1 MKTTIK
7 RAKGPLGSLLVL
19 LAGGLSAAF
28 PVVSTAESADMEEVI
43 VTGTRITRRDF
54 DATSPIS
61 TIDDLQLDFAAQPTL
76 EETLNRMPQ
85 VQPAFA
91 RTSNSPGDGTAQV
104 NLRGLGADRTLV
116 MMNGRRLAPSG
127 AASAVDI
134 NNIPQALIER
144 IEIITGGASA
154 VYGSDAVAGVV
165 NVITKDDYE
174 GFSVGG
180 SYYSTEVG
188 DSETADLNVLYGF
201 PFANSQG
208 SFMVYGTYLEREE
221 SFAADRAI
229 SQVPLTDN
237 LDGTVSEQGS
247 SAVPG
252 GFVFAP
258 NVDLGN
264 GPVLT
269 RFNDAGDL
277 VEFIR
282 PDDLYNYAP
291 INYLQTPLTRYA
303 AGAFISYA
311 LNDRIEAYT
320 ELAFTRN
327 EAGRNLAPIPTAAGY
342 IVNLDNPFLTDQVR
356 DIASTQFFPAGPG
369 LFQFGARRRW
379 EELGAREI
387 ENNRDYLRVVAGLR
401 GSLNDVWDF
410 DAWVIVTDAE
420 EDEVLNNSASAS
432 RIDQGLLV
440 DPATGECFDPSNGCV
455 PINIFGPGNVSA
467 EAADFIRI
475 VGLVN
480 QTSREQTAF
489 SAFVTGAPFYAP
501 AGPVDLA
508 FGIEARKDKIAFKA
522 DDGLFSGDAVGYLAD
537 SSISGEETVA
547 EVYGEA
553 VIPVLTDLPLI
564 QRFDIEVGARYSD
577 YDNAGSVDTWK
588 IGGQWQLS
596 DTVGVRSI
604 YQRSVRAPNLAEAF
618 QEQRIQETQIIGNDT
633 RNDPCSATANPVA
646 NGNAD
651 KCVLQGIP
659 QDQLGIYDATPFTLV
674 NSIRGGNPNL
684 TPETADTLTV
694 GLLLTP
700 TPALSIGLDYFDLE
714 VEDTIGEIDPLEIC
728 FDPSNSGNLFCNNI
742 RRDPVTFNIVELS
755 ESVSNRG
762 ISAVR
767 GIDTQVEYSS
777 TVPFGIG
784 GAGADLR
791 LGLVWTHLL
800 SKEDQENPVSTVL
813 ECEGKFGF
821 PCGFGNSVTFPSDR
835 VTANMRYTSGDLDAN
850 LALRWIAGSDNAA
863 PGGLANFG
871 IFDPILSVPEIGAE
885 TYVDIGMSY
894 QFTSQF
900 SARLAIINVTDEQP
914 PFMADWV
921 FQNNT
926 DTLMYDIFGRSY
938 RLGFT
943 FEL

>member
-1 MKTTIK
+1 
-7 RAKGPLGSLLVL
+7 
-19 LAGGLSAAF
+19 
-28 PVVSTAESADMEEVI
+28 MEQIV

-134 NNIPQALIER
+134 NNVPQVLIER

-174 GFSVGG
+174 GFRIGG

-188 DSETADLNVLYGF
+188 DSETADVNVLYGF
-201 PFANSQG
+201 PFASNQG
-208 SFMVYGTYLEREE
+208 SFMAYATFLERKE
-221 SFAADRAI
+221 SFAADRSI
-229 SQVPLTDN
+229 SQVPFTDN
-237 LDGTVSEQGS
+237 LDGTISEQGS

-258 NVDLGN
+258 NVDLGS
-264 GPVLT
+264 GPVPT

-277 VEFIR
+277 VEFVR

-303 AGAFISYA
+303 GGVFVSYA
-311 LNDRIEAYT
+311 MTDRVEAYT

-342 IVNLDNPFLTDQVR
+342 VVNLDNPFLTDQVQ

-369 LFQFGARRRW
+369 LVQFGTRRRW
-379 EELGAREI
+379 EELGAREV
-387 ENNRDYLRVVAGLR
+387 EHQRDYLRVVSGLR

-410 DAWVIVTDAE
+410 DAWVVYSDAE
-420 EDEVLNNSASAS
+420 EDELLDNSASAS

-440 DPATGECFDPSNGCV
+440 DPVTGECFDPSNGCV
-455 PINIFGPGNVSA
+455 PINIFGPGKVSA

-480 QTSREQTAF
+480 QTRREQTAV
-489 SAFVTGAPFYAP
+489 SAFVTGAPLYTP
-501 AGPVDLA
+501 AGPVDFA
-508 FGIEARKDKIAFKA
+508 FGLEARRDEIEFQA
-522 DDGLFSGDAVGYLAD
+522 DEGLFSGDAVGYLAD
-537 SSISGEETVA
+537 SSIGGKETVI

-553 VIPVLTDLPLI
+553 VIPVLRDLPLV
-564 QRFDIEVGARYSD
+564 QRLDLELGARYSD
-577 YDNAGSVDTWK
+577 YDNAGAVDTWK
-588 IGGQWQLS
+588 IGGQWQLN

-618 QEQRIQETQIIGNDT
+618 QEQRIQETQIVGNDT
-633 RNDPCSATANPVA
+633 RTDPCSATANPVA
-646 NGNAD
+646 NGFSD
-651 KCVLQGIP
+651 KCVLQGVP
-659 QDQLGIYDATPFTLV
+659 GDQLGVYDATPFTLV
-674 NSIRGGNPNL
+674 NSILGGNPTLN
-684 TPETADTLTV
+684 PETADTLTI
-694 GLLLTP
+694 GLLFTP

-714 VEDTIGEIDPLEIC
+714 VEDTIGEINPLEIC
-728 FDPSNSGNLFCNNI
+728 FDSSNTGNLFCNNI
-742 RRDPVTFNIVELS
+742 RRDPVTFNIIELS
-755 ESVSNRG
+755 EPVSNRG
-762 ISAVR
+762 ISGVR
-767 GIDTQVEYSS
+767 GVDTQIEYSS
-777 TVPFGIG
+777 MLPAQFGFSG
-784 GAGADLR
+784 TGADLR
-791 LGLVWTHLL
+791 LGVVWTHLL
-800 SKEDQENPVSTVL
+800 SKEDQENAVSTVR
-813 ECEGKFGF
+813 ECEGKFGP

-835 VTANMRYTSGDLDAN
+835 VTANTRYSSGDLDVN
-850 LALRWIAGSDNAA
+850 LSLRWISGSDNAA
-863 PGGLANFG
+863 PEGLAQFG
-871 IFDPILSVPEIGAE
+871 IFDPVLNVPDIGAE
-885 TYVDIGMSY
+885 TYVDIGIGY

-900 SARLAIINVTDEQP
+900 SARLAIINATDEQP